1 MGLSLYCLMGKPERH
16 CGALAGSEYSY
27 KAGGPL
33 SDLAKLLRRLLTAA
47 SANALRLDGAEAAV
61 AMLAISEDLPKGP
74 LPYEYHAPVLTV
86 T

>member
-1 MGLSLYCLMGKPERH
+1 MGASAQGH
-16 CGALAGSEYSY
+16 DIHT
-27 KAGGPL
+27 GGDPL

-74 LPYEYHAPVLTV
+74 LPYEYHAPVQTV